1 MNTWELWG
9 PLMAEVDALVE
20 AQIILEMNW
29 GSTAIQQD
37 VFIRRSVEQKR
48 TVANSSRTSFPG

>member
-48 TVANSSRTSFPG
+48 TVAN